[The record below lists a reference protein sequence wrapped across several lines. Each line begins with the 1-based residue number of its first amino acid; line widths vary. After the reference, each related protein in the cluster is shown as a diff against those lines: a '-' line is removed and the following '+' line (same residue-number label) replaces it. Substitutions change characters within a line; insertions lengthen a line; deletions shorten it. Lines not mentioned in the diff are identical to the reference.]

1 MWLVVKLAVL
11 FVQSHK
17 RPGTGNYWRNCLLTS
32 AGVFSFIICMSPRW
46 EFVLSENAYMS
57 INCLGYLPRRI
68 QFNDSTWKS
77 LDVQYKVNVLSYNII
92 ILRPFSL
99 QIQTCME
106 ILESILLYTA
116 EESQLANRLGVS
128 IVQRVLQGHMKLLYS
143 CLNPGNPPEVIKAAL
158 KLLTAMVTQGSSAAR
173 EVQSS
178 FDFTLKSLGALPN
191 KRDSNVSHCTV

>member
-1 MWLVVKLAVL
+1 
-11 FVQSHK
+11 
-17 RPGTGNYWRNCLLTS
+17 
-32 AGVFSFIICMSPRW
+32 
-46 EFVLSENAYMS
+46 MS
-57 INCLGYLPRRI
+57 IDCLGYLPRRI
-68 QFNDSTWKS
+68 QFSDSTQKS

-158 KLLTAMVTQGSSAAR
+158 KLLTAMVTQGSSTAR

-191 KRDSNVSHCTV
+191 KHDSNVSHCTVEINIQVVHVQSTTTFTWVSFTGLEHETSGFGMVTYFMHGALND

>member
-1 MWLVVKLAVL
+1 
-11 FVQSHK
+11 
-17 RPGTGNYWRNCLLTS
+17 
-32 AGVFSFIICMSPRW
+32 
-46 EFVLSENAYMS
+46 MS
-57 INCLGYLPRRI
+57 IDCLGYLPRRI
-68 QFNDSTWKS
+68 QCNDSTWKS

-191 KRDSNVSHCTV
+191 KCDSNVSHCTVEINIQVVHVQSTTTFTWVSFTGLEHGASGFGLVTYFMHGVLND

>member
-1 MWLVVKLAVL
+1 
-11 FVQSHK
+11 
-17 RPGTGNYWRNCLLTS
+17 
-32 AGVFSFIICMSPRW
+32 
-46 EFVLSENAYMS
+46 
-57 INCLGYLPRRI
+57 
-68 QFNDSTWKS
+68 
-77 LDVQYKVNVLSYNII
+77 
-92 ILRPFSL
+92 
-99 QIQTCME
+99 ME

-158 KLLTAMVTQGSSAAR
+158 KLLTAMVTQGSSTAR
-173 EVQSS
+173 EVQSL